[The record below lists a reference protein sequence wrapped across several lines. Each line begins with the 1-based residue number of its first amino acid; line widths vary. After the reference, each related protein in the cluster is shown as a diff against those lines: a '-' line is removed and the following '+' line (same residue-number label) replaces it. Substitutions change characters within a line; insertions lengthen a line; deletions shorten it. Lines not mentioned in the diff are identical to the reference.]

1 MRDMRAQAYR
11 PPPSQQR
18 GKRMRASSSGLWSRL
33 TPFLLSSGRYREL
46 IALSFQASRPLA
58 LALAAVVVLQ
68 ALAPIAFILASG
80 VLVGR
85 VSQGLDEGLDSA
97 DGRFALTALT
107 AMAVA
112 FILQQV
118 LPGLQSAA
126 AGALGRR
133 LDVGLGRRLMTAA
146 LAPHRLE
153 RLEEPSLRD
162 AVAAAH
168 GVYGGWPRPGQAVGN
183 LAGRMRTQLS
193 LLAAAALMVAFHW
206 WVPLVL
212 LVPVL
217 WLQQH
222 TTQALFRLA
231 QAQGG
236 FGASLRRAAYL
247 RDLTLTRPAA
257 KEIRV
262 FGLGSWLGASYT
274 ESWQT
279 AMRESG
285 QGSKEDRRGLW
296 AAIVATAVAV
306 TLVFVLIAY
315 EAARGELSIAGV
327 AVFVQALAAVV
338 RPIAEESAVTD
349 ALYLGMTIG
358 TLDAIRGA
366 EARLAELPVEEVERQ
381 AGRTCGPRPVEADIC
396 FEDVHFRY
404 PGAER
409 DVLRGLDLTIPAGQ
423 SLALVGLNGAGK
435 TTLIKLLCGLYA
447 PTQGRI
453 LVGGVDLRDLDPAA
467 WARSI
472 AAIFQDFVRYPF
484 SAADNIGLGAPPSRR
499 NLDSVRTAAARAGV
513 GEALEQ
519 LPYGY
524 DTVLSKSYEG
534 GADLS
539 GGQWQRV
546 ALARALMAAQA
557 GASLLVLD
565 EPAASLDVRA
575 EAALHDQFLA
585 LTQGLTTLVI
595 SHRLST
601 VRNAQT
607 ICVLA
612 DGRICEQG
620 DHASLLA
627 SGGRY
632 EELFRMQAARFVED
646 GQQALALSEQAR

>member
-1 MRDMRAQAYR
+1 MRAT
-11 PPPSQQR
+11 
-18 GKRMRASSSGLWSRL
+18 GSGLWERL
-33 TPFLLSSGRYREL
+33 SPFLLTSGRYREL
-46 IALSFQASRPLA
+46 ITLSFLASPRLTVGLA
-58 LALAAVVVLQ
+58 VVVVLQ

-80 VLVGR
+80 LLVGR
-85 VSQGLDEGLDSA
+85 VAQGLDDGLDSA
-97 DGRFALTALT
+97 DGRFAVTALT
-107 AMAVA
+107 VMAVA
-112 FILQQV
+112 FIVQQV
-118 LPGLQSAA
+118 LPGLQSATA
-126 AGALGRR
+126 EALGRR
-133 LDVGLGRRLMTAA
+133 LDVGLGRRLMVAA

-153 RLEEPSLRD
+153 RLEEPALRD

-193 LLAAAALMVAFHW
+193 MLGAGALLLAFHW
-206 WVPLVL
+206 WAPLVL

-222 TTQALFRLA
+222 TTTALFRLA

-236 FGASLRRAAYL
+236 VIAGLRRAAYL
-247 RDLTLTRPAA
+247 RDLALTRPAA

-262 FGLGSWLGASYT
+262 FGLGNWLGSSYT
-274 ESWQT
+274 ESWQA
-279 AMRESG
+279 AMRDSG
-285 QGSKEDRRGLW
+285 QAGREDRRGLW
-296 AAIVATAVAV
+296 TAIAATGAAV
-306 TLVFVLIAY
+306 TLLFVLIAY
-315 EAARGELSIAGV
+315 EAARGELGIVGV
-327 AVFVQALAAVV
+327 AVFVQALVAVV

-349 ALYLGMTIG
+349 ALFLAMTIG
-358 TLDAIRGA
+358 TLDTIRAA
-366 EARLAELPVEEVERQ
+366 EVRLAELPDEEVERQ
-381 AGRTCGPRPVEADIC
+381 AGRAAYAEPAGCEIRI
-396 FEDVHFRY
+396 EDVHFRY
-404 PGAER
+404 PGQER
-409 DVLRGLDLTIPAGQ
+409 EVLRGVDLTIPAKQ

-447 PTQGRI
+447 PTSGRI
-453 LVGGVDLRDLDPAA
+453 LVGGVDLRDVDPTA
-467 WARSI
+467 WTRSV

-484 SAADNIGLGAPPSRR
+484 SAADNIAVGAPPSRR
-499 NLDSVRTAAARAGV
+499 DVADVRAAAGRAGV
-513 GEALEQ
+513 DGALEQ
-519 LPYGY
+519 LPLGY

-534 GADLS
+534 GVDLS

-546 ALARALMAAQA
+546 ALARALLAARA
-557 GASLLVLD
+557 GARVLVLD

-585 LTQGLTTLVI
+585 LTEGLTTLVI

-620 DHASLLA
+620 DHTSLLA

-646 GQQALALSEQAR
+646 EQQASAAMAEEAR

>member
-1 MRDMRAQAYR
+1 VRAL
-11 PPPSQQR
+11 
-18 GKRMRASSSGLWSRL
+18 GSGLWSRL
-33 TPFLLSSGRYREL
+33 SPFLLSSGRYREL

-58 LALAAVVVLQ
+58 AALAAVIVLQ
-68 ALAPIAFILASG
+68 ALAPIVFILASG
-80 VLVGR
+80 LLVGR
-85 VSQGLDEGLDSA
+85 VSQGLDDGLDSA

-112 FILQQV
+112 FIAQQV
-118 LPGLQSAA
+118 LPGLQGGAA
-126 AGALGRR
+126 DALGRR
-133 LDVGLGRRLMTAA
+133 LDISLGRRLMVAA

-153 RLEEPSLRD
+153 RLEEPGLRD

-193 LLAAAALMVAFHW
+193 MLAAAALLFGFHW
-206 WVPLVL
+206 WAPLVL
-212 LVPVL
+212 LLPVL

-222 TTQALFRLA
+222 TTKALFRLA

-247 RDLTLTRPAA
+247 RDLALTRPAA
-257 KEIRV
+257 KEIQV
-262 FGLGSWLGASYT
+262 FGLGPWLGTSYT
-274 ESWQT
+274 ESWKS

-285 QGSKEDRRGLW
+285 QAGKEDRRGLW
-296 AAIVATAVAV
+296 AAIVATGAAV
-306 TLVFVLIAY
+306 TLIFVLVAY
-315 EAARGELSIAGV
+315 EAAQGAIGIAAV
-327 AVFVQALAAVV
+327 AVFVQALVAVV

-349 ALYLGMTIG
+349 ALFLAMTIG

-366 EARLAELPVEEVERQ
+366 EKRLAELPEAEVERQ
-381 AGRTCGPRPVEADIC
+381 ASRTASAPRRDGEIC

-404 PGAER
+404 PGTER
-409 DVLRGLDLTIPAGQ
+409 EVLRGVYLTIPAGQ

-453 LVGGVDLRDLDPAA
+453 LIGGVDLRDLDPTA
-467 WARSI
+467 WTQSI

-499 NLDSVRTAAARAGV
+499 DVDSVRAAAARAGV
-513 GEALEQ
+513 GGALEQ
-519 LPYGY
+519 LPQGY

-534 GADLS
+534 GVDLS

-575 EAALHDQFLA
+575 EADLHDQFLS
-585 LTQGLTTLVI
+585 LTEGLTTLVI

-620 DHASLLA
+620 DHSSLLTA
-627 SGGRY
+627 GGRY
-632 EELFRMQAARFVED
+632 EELFRMQAARFLED
-646 GQQALALSEQAR
+646 EEQVLALAEETR